1 MGVGRSGAPVGLSS
15 VVRIECGHSG
25 WWAAGLRHAPALH
38 DHAHAPAD
46 HAVKESAACA
56 RRVVP
61 DASRAGAAW
70 ADRTERLPER
80 LSYARHLSRQNIE
93 RAAPG
98 ARADAPGAPDGADRG
113 WASLG
118 DVPAARERTEIE
130 RRVETAY
137 RVRIIS
143 PAGRY
148 LDMWV

>member
-1 MGVGRSGAPVGLSS
+1 MGPGRSGAPVGLSS
-15 VVRIECGHSG
+15 VVRIEGAHCG
-25 WWAAGLRHAPALH
+25 WWATGLRHARALH
-38 DHAHAPAD
+38 HHAHAPAD
-46 HAVKESAACA
+46 HAVKESIACD
-56 RRVVP
+56 RQVVP
-61 DASRAGAAW
+61 DASRAGATW

-80 LSYARHLSRQNIE
+80 LSYSRYLERSNTE

-98 ARADAPGAPDGADRG
+98 SRRGEPGAPDGADRG
-113 WASLG
+113 WAALG
-118 DVPAARERTEIE
+118 DVPAARERTAVE